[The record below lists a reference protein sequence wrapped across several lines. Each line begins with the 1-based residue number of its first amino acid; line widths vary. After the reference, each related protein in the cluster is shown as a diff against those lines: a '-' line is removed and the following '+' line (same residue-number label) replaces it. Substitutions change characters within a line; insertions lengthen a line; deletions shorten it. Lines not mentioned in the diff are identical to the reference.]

1 MAKVPVILATL
12 HAALE
17 TGDTSALSGLCH
29 DDVVVWHN
37 SDRVEIDK
45 ETSLKRISVLSQIAD
60 NATLETV
67 RFIEADIG
75 FVEQVVIRGVT
86 KTTGTPLELHNCL
99 VVSVVDGKIKRIDE
113 YVDPSVGSQQAG

>member
-1 MAKVPVILATL
+1 MILATL

-17 TGDTSALSGLCH
+17 TGDTRALSGLCH

-45 ETSLKRISVLSQIAD
+45 ETSSTRISVLTQIAD
-60 NATLETV
+60 NVTLETV
-67 RFIEADIG
+67 RVIEAEIG
-75 FVEQVVIRGVT
+75 FVEQIVIRGVT

-99 VVSVVDGKIKRIDE
+99 LVSVVDGKIKRIDE
-113 YVDPSVGSQQAG
+113 YVDPGVALRQAD